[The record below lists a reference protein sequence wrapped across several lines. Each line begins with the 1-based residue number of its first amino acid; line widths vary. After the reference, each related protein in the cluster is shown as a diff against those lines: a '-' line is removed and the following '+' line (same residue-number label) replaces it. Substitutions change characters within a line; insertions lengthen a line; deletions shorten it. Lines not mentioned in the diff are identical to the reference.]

1 MAKDVKQK
9 VSRIKVKKKNWYRI
23 LSSRIFGEKE
33 IGETYLS
40 SPESA
45 LGRTMKINLKD
56 LTGNIKDQK
65 IYISF
70 TIDKV
75 EGSIL
80 RTSATGYELTPTSVK
95 RMVRK
100 STDRLDDYF
109 VFRSKDGKEVV
120 AKTLVITMFPT
131 QRSVQKEIRKQFK
144 DIIKDEISKNTY
156 DAFINNLVT
165 RKVQNAARKILQ
177 KIYPL
182 KEVALRVVAL
192 KSSSAEGESAPEN
205 QAESPAVE
213 EPAAIQQEEAS

>member
-100 STDRLDDYF
+100 STDRLDDYY
-109 VFRSKDGKEVV
+109 GH
-120 AKTLVITMFPT
+120 
-131 QRSVQKEIRKQFK
+131 
-144 DIIKDEISKNTY
+144 
-156 DAFINNLVT
+156 
-165 RKVQNAARKILQ
+165 
-177 KIYPL
+177 
-182 KEVALRVVAL
+182 ALEMIDRGHAYVCEC
-192 KSSSAEGESAPEN
+192 SAEEFKALSVKKEECPAWSAEN
-205 QAESPAVE
+205 
-213 EPAAIQQEEAS
+213 